1 VDHTWAKVKDAPLVA
16 ASSERIDGIEAFD
29 HQDNGSPRQWIIKTM
44 DHRGQWINGVG
55 SRSGIIEA
63 SIA

>member
-29 HQDNGSPRQWIIKTM
+29 LQDNGSPRQWIIKTM
-44 DHRGQWINGVG
+44 DHQDNGSTG
-55 SRSGIIEA
+55 TMDQRSR
-63 SIA
+63 